1 MILNEKYGISHI
13 SFSTGRISVE
23 CDEAGETIDECFNG
37 LLSGF
42 SRLTGGNT
50 ADVGMGQYT
59 VEKLPYDIVFQLDG
73 ADSIV
78 IVAEDMRHID
88 EIVRYVRE
96 SLCEINANMLYEYRD
111 SSY

>member
-23 CDEAGETIDECFNG
+23 CDEAGETIDECFKG
-37 LLSGF
+37 LLSGI
-42 SRLTGGNT
+42 SRITVRNT
-50 ADVGMGQYT
+50 ADESMRQNT
-59 VEKLPYDIVFQLDG
+59 EQMLPYDIVFQLDG